1 MEPDVDRALEH
12 CEEIVI
18 EGWKADVDRADERR
32 ASLLEHT
39 ADDLERYL
47 ERQIDFE
54 NLMEELQWWLSPCQ
68 YSAGEALRGTGCSA
82 GRSATPALWPSF
94 RVRFGGHSPFS
105 VRPGRFDMA
114 GERVGAEGN
123 LRDCGRTLPNDGADA
138 GCPGQAGGERTAAYS
153 QAVSIPPRRAFP
165 SRLGSGTI
173 ATYHATMEAIPMK
186 TILTFLLVL
195 FLSGPAVAE
204 DLPPDTLADKATKA
218 MESGDL
224 QKALRMVN
232 AQMVGVEGGSFT
244 MGCTPEQENCADD
257 EKPTHLVQ
265 VGSFEISKYE
275 ITQELWEAVIGENP
289 SAFGDCPQC
298 PVETV
303 SWDDI
308 QAFLGKLN
316 AGGGQYRLPS
326 EAEWEYASRGGQQ
339 SQGFQYSGSNDWA
352 AVAWY
357 YENTGNRTH
366 PVGTKASE

>member
-1 MEPDVDRALEH
+1 
-12 CEEIVI
+12 
-18 EGWKADVDRADERR
+18 
-32 ASLLEHT
+32 
-39 ADDLERYL
+39 
-47 ERQIDFE
+47 
-54 NLMEELQWWLSPCQ
+54 
-68 YSAGEALRGTGCSA
+68 
-82 GRSATPALWPSF
+82 
-94 RVRFGGHSPFS
+94 
-105 VRPGRFDMA
+105 
-114 GERVGAEGN
+114 
-123 LRDCGRTLPNDGADA
+123 
-138 GCPGQAGGERTAAYS
+138 
-153 QAVSIPPRRAFP
+153 
-165 SRLGSGTI
+165 
-173 ATYHATMEAIPMK
+173 MK

-232 AQMVGVEGGSFT
+232 AQMVRVEGGSFT

-316 AGGGQYRLPS
+316 AGGGQYRLPN

-339 SQGFQYSGSNDWA
+339 SQE
-352 AVAWY
+352 V
-357 YENTGNRTH
+357 
-366 PVGTKASE
+366 PVFGEQRLGRGRLVLREH